1 MSNLM
6 KLDMTGMMQM
16 AEVVSKS
23 ALVPQAYQGKQANCL
38 VAIQWGQEIGL
49 NPMQSLQNIA
59 VINGKPSL
67 YGDALLALARSDNRC
82 VGVEEKMDGETAVC
96 TVKRRHIDGSIEDI
110 VRTFSKD
117 DAVKAKLWN
126 KAGPWQQYPNRML
139 QMRARG
145 NALRDSF
152 PDVLKGLI
160 TAEEARDYPEDKNI
174 PHINAVQDA
183 KVSITDTKPLHEQ
196 LPPVETPQIEKE
208 APSDFLFHF
217 PNGKIDKYERI
228 EDWVVK
234 YLEMMKNCV
243 DYDGFTNAEKRTNL
257 KQLEKINRVVIE
269 ESMEE
274 ALRTELYDKRIEYN
288 KFLGATED
296 E

>member
-6 KLDMTGMMQM
+6 KLDMPGMMQI

-23 ALVPQAYQGKQANCL
+23 ALVPQAYQGKPANCF
-38 VAIQWGQEIGL
+38 VAIQWGQEINL

-82 VGVEEKMDGETAVC
+82 VGVEEKMNEDTAVC
-96 TVKRRHIDGSIEDI
+96 TVKRRHIDGTVEEI

-117 DAVKAKLWN
+117 DAVKAKLWG
-126 KAGPWQQYPNRML
+126 KQGPWSQYPIRML
-139 QMRARG
+139 QARARG
-145 NALRDSF
+145 FALRDAF
-152 PDVLKGLI
+152 PDTLKGLI
-160 TAEEARDYPEDKNI
+160 TSEELGDYPVNKNMTV
-174 PHINAVQDA
+174 VQPVQEPID
-183 KVSITDTKPLHEQ
+183 TLTHTKPLHEQ

-208 APSDFLFHF
+208 VPSDFLFHF
-217 PNGKIDKYERI
+217 PNGKIDKYERV

-234 YLEMMKNCV
+234 YLEMMKNCI

-257 KQLEKINRVVIE
+257 KQLETINKVVIE